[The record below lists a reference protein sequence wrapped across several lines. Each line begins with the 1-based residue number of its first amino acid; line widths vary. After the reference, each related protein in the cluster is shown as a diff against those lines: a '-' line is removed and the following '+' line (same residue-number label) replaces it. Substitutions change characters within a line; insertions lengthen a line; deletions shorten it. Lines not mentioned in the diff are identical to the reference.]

1 MSEVDVPEVRV
12 SLSNVDVVE
21 VGLSLSEVEVVDGG
35 ASLSLSD
42 VEETDIVEDW
52 SFRGAREDWSME
64 TGTDELVIEK
74 VSMEVWDRVKI
85 ESLSVSSA
93 YTGCISKG
101 CCGREVQKVAELIAD
116 DIQIVILVQRIGHK

>member
-21 VGLSLSEVEVVDGG
+21 VGLSLFEVDVVDGG

-42 VEETDIVEDW
+42 VEKTGIVEDW
-52 SFRGAREDWSME
+52 SLSGAKEDWSMVAE
-64 TGTDELVIEK
+64 MGELVIEK
-74 VSMEVWDRVKI
+74 VSMEVCDRVKV

-93 YTGCISKG
+93 YTG
-101 CCGREVQKVAELIAD
+101 
-116 DIQIVILVQRIGHK
+116 